1 MRRNRHCGRGEV
13 RSSSGPFGIQVV
25 LLGVW
30 LTDQNTDAAEVGH
43 EGQWSAH
50 AVFCRPHHLS
60 SMPLRIMLAVR
71 EIQSRD
77 VQPRAQEALGRMY
90 FFGQGVAQDFTQAA
104 RWYRL
109 AAKQGHAAAQFNL
122 GGLYYEGQGVP
133 RDLVR
138 ASVWFSLAA
147 VAGFEGAARNRNGVA
162 GMLKPDELARAQ
174 TLVRTCQQSQLMD
187 CD

>member
-1 MRRNRHCGRGEV
+1 VCFEPTIAQTLT
-13 RSSSGPFGIQVV
+13 SFFGLVLKSPTPYQSFMWVKPSPVIRFTAI
-25 LLGVW
+25 LLGW
-30 LTDQNTDAAEVGH
+30 LAST
-43 EGQWSAH
+43 SAH
-50 AVFCRPHHLS
+50 AQTSVPDIAALKEIA
-60 SMPLRIMLAVR
+60 LRGHPVAQFNLGVML
-71 EIQSRD
+71 D
-77 VQPRAQEALGRMY
+77 T
-90 FFGQGVAQDFTQAA
+90 GQGAAQDFTQAA

-162 GMLKPDELARAQ
+162 GMLKPDELARTQ
-174 TLVRTCQQSQLMD
+174 TLVRTCQQSLLAD